1 MLKGDLQAFNS
12 QLVSF
17 QLHVEN
23 SVLLLKTL
31 DPFLQLFPG
40 HRTGWLEAVRTLL
53 LAVNDSIKTATV
65 ALAGAIGHD

>member
-53 LAVNDSIKTATV
+53 LAVDDSIKTATV
-65 ALAGAIGHD
+65 TLAGAIGHD